1 MQTDLKVKIPKDRL
15 TELTREFSGKRV
27 AIVGDLMVDR
37 YYWGSVTRV
46 SPEAPVPVVDVTSE
60 SVRLGGA
67 ANVANNV
74 QTLGGNPLLVGLAG
88 DDHVG
93 EILSDL
99 IKRQGLDGG

>member
-1 MQTDLKVKIPKDRL
+1 MKISSGRL
-15 TELTREFSGKRV
+15 AQLTGSFKGKRV

-67 ANVANNV
+67 ANVANS
-74 QTLGGNPLLVGLAG
+74 A
-88 DDHVG
+88 
-93 EILSDL
+93 ISD
-99 IKRQGLDGG
+99 RP